1 MQRFKIVLKKGTN
14 KPSYGATLVELM
26 IAVSILVIAAMT
38 VDTFARVAF
47 DYASFHES
55 ALTTQ
60 DEARRA
66 LQLMVGELRQARRPT
81 LTMQTLPNDSVTF
94 QIPEDADG
102 NGLPVDVG
110 GYLESLGIITYM
122 RDMND
127 MNGDGLTNQ
136 LIRVYQSGGSGAAA
150 NVTVIANDIMPNED
164 VNLDGTLNPGEDSK
178 MVFGTVSSNRGHFER
193 SVESLIHIEER
204 WPGWL
209 SRLITRRL
217 TLDKFRDALDPT
229 PDNIKTV
236 IELT

>member
-1 MQRFKIVLKKGTN
+1 M
-14 KPSYGATLVELM
+14 VELM

-38 VDTFARVAF
+38 VETVARVAF
-47 DYASFHES
+47 NYALFHES
-55 ALTTQ
+55 ALTAQ

-66 LQLMVGELRQARRPT
+66 LQLMVAELRQARRPT
-81 LTMQTLPNDSVTF
+81 LTTQTLPNNSVTF

-110 GYLESLGIITYM
+110 GYLESLGMITYM

-164 VNLDGTLNPGEDSK
+164 VNWDETLNPGEDSNGSR
-178 MVFGTVSSNRGHFER
+178 MLERGIWFDWAGPLLRITVD
-193 SVESLIHIEER
+193 
-204 WPGWL
+204 
-209 SRLITRRL
+209 TQ
-217 TLDKFRDALDPT
+217 
-229 PDNIKTV
+229 KTV
-236 IELT
+236 GAEGRLAWSTVTADVCPRN